1 MMYSPSVLSLLVT
14 IVLVAGRATYSEY
27 LEPAPPYH
35 HEPCLENE
43 GHAQSLLAANSLQ
56 HPEDGITV
64 LADPVEDKNEL
75 TERAKKLL
83 TRYPESMNVTQSFTN
98 VTGILNSREYLGW
111 GEIKLVNIEFP
122 LLNTCRPKL
131 SPVKAFGLGLAC
143 SDRELFCLREVEIS
157 NYGTYSAELGFKVG
171 MSFAA
176 ETNAGLIKASVTST
190 YEASWTT
197 TKTTGHSQ
205 TDKYSFTLKQNTTC
219 QPSLVSLELE
229 CDVGQ
234 DTVFFDTFWRESDN
248 QITLEGRNH
257 RGNGPYADRQWCR
270 SVHLSEEIVNQ
281 EQYFTTVL
289 QSDESRGKVWTRPSS
304 DLNRYKTNK
313 DEPDI
318 KNEQLV
324 IRRGSKDTGDF
335 NEVWACD
342 SYKASGKKRT
352 MTFPFGD
359 GSIGYV
365 ACV

>member
-1 MMYSPSVLSLLVT
+1 MYSPSILSLLVN
-14 IVLVAGRATYSEY
+14 IVLVAGRATYSDY
-27 LEPAPPYH
+27 LEPAHPYH

-43 GHAQSLLAANSLQ
+43 GHAQSLLAANSFQ
-56 HPEDGITV
+56 QPENGITV
-64 LADPVEDKNEL
+64 LAEPVEDKNEL

-83 TRYPESMNVTQSFTN
+83 TRYPQSMNVTQSFTN

-111 GEIKLVNIEFP
+111 GEIKLVNVEFP
-122 LLNTCRPKL
+122 LLSTCRPKL
-131 SPVKAFGLGLAC
+131 SPVKAYGRGLICGKNEI
-143 SDRELFCLREVEIS
+143 SCLRETELS

-190 YEASWTT
+190 FEASWTT
-197 TKTTGHSQ
+197 TSTTGHSQ
-205 TDKYSFTLKQNTTC
+205 TDKYSFTLKPDTSC

-234 DTVFFDTFWRESDN
+234 DTVFFDTLWRESGN

-257 RGNGPYADRQWCR
+257 RGNGPYADKQWCR

-313 DEPDI
+313 EEPDI
-318 KNEQLV
+318 EDTQMV
-324 IRRGSKDTGDF
+324 IRRGSKDTGDLT
-335 NEVWACD
+335 EVWVCD
-342 SYKASGKKRT
+342 PYRASGKKRT

-359 GSIGYV
+359 GSMGYV